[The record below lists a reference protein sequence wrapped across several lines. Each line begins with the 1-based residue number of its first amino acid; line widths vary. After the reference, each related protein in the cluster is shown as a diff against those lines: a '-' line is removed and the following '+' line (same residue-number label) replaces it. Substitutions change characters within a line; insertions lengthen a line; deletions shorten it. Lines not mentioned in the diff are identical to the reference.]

1 MLDNAEAGKTS
12 KYVVQELQDPN
23 MGSKEFQEMYK
34 RFSKRILW
42 MDSNV
47 VEGAFQMNTAWYFA
61 VPDNDPVF
69 EEHSHNS
76 DEIIGFYSGDPN
88 HPYDLG
94 GELEVAIDGE
104 WRKITKSTMLF
115 IPAGTKHM
123 PLRILK
129 VDRPIF
135 HFSVVTEPQYDGTS
149 YR

>member
-1 MLDNAEAGKTS
+1 MLENAAAGKTS
-12 KYVVQELQDPN
+12 KYVVQELHDPQ
-23 MGSKEFQEMYK
+23 MGSQEFQEMYK
-34 RFSKRILW
+34 RFSNRILW

-61 VPDNDPVF
+61 VPDDDPVF
-69 EEHSHNS
+69 EEHCHDS

-135 HFSVVTEPQYDGTS
+135 HFSVVTAAQYDGTS

>member
-12 KYVVQELQDPN
+12 KYVVQKLQDPN
-23 MGSKEFQEMYK
+23 MGSTEFQEMYK
-34 RFSKRILW
+34 RFSNRILW

-61 VPDNDPVF
+61 VPDADPVF
-69 EEHSHNS
+69 EEHCHNS

>member
-1 MLDNAEAGKTS
+1 MLENAEAGRTS
-12 KYVVQELQDPN
+12 KYVVQELQDPQ

-34 RFSKRILW
+34 RFSNRILW
-42 MDSNV
+42 MDGNV

-69 EEHSHNS
+69 EEHCHNS

-94 GELEVAIDGE
+94 GELEVTIDGE
-104 WRKITKSTMLF
+104 TRKITKSTMLF

-135 HFSVVTEPQYDGTS
+135 HFSVVTEANYDGTS